1 MYRSGILVRIR
12 SIWFQHRPTSWIEK
26 KTCSK
31 PLEFDTSKT
40 DEVTSGIDVAIH
52 AFSLKAFFCSDV
64 QVGLREHKIYIPILY
79 TYTLDGL
86 LIFLASSV

>member
-31 PLEFDTSKT
+31 PLELDTSKT
-40 DEVTSGIDVAIH
+40 DEVTSGIDAAIH

-64 QVGLREHKIYIPILY
+64 QVGERTRSIYTHIIYIY
-79 TYTLDGL
+79 T
-86 LIFLASSV
+86 